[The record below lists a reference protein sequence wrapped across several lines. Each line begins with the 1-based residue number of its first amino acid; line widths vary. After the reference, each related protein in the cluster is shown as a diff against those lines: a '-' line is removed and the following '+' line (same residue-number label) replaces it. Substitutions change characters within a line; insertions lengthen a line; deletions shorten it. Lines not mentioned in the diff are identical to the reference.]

1 MLLAGE
7 CQLGSRDN
15 LMLVCRLPSIL
26 ESTFRP
32 AVSGGPGLQL
42 YITCYN
48 TIFLFILVAVVYGM
62 VRLPCHTVAL
72 SHCLL
77 PCTCPLAP
85 RNHVPQVLMQLRE
98 AL

>member
-48 TIFLFILVAVVYGM
+48 TIFLFILVAFFYGVV
-62 VRLPCHTVAL
+62 RAL
-72 SHCLL
+72 SCLCSFCCSH
-77 PCTCPLAP
+77 PCG
-85 RNHVPQVLMQLRE
+85 R
-98 AL
+98 